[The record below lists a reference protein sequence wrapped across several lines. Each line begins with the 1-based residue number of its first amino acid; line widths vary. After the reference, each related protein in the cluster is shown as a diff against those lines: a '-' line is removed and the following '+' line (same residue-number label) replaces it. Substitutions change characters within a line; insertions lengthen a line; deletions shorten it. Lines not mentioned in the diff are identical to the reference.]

1 MPSGYNPA
9 STLTN
14 ALPQSTVTFYDKKF
28 IENLKLNT
36 LFIRCTERKPL
47 PMNSGNKLELFM
59 YQPFGANTAQIS
71 EGTVGSG
78 ITPSVLTNT
87 STIGQYAD
95 YISLSDLAVQTA
107 LDDALANLRDE
118 ISYRA
123 ALSLNTIHRNV
134 VDTGTS
140 IDSRVNGLNKAFNSP
155 LVKTDYVNALQS
167 LQGLAVQPFDKAS
180 SKFCVLVHP
189 FSIGDGLNDTSVN
202 GITDIA
208 KWGGGSTKDMLYE
221 LPGPET
227 VPVMDIAGCRVY
239 ACQMVTQ
246 TPNYLGHTGVTAFR
260 SYFFGENSTFGISL
274 GGKEGSKIGE
284 GEWRNISTN
293 LVKEP
298 ATSAADPAGVIGGWT
313 SYNFKYVASLGPDTT
328 LRYRW
333 IDAPS
338 NVS

>member
-14 ALPQSTVTFYDKKF
+14 ALPQSTITFYDRKF

-59 YQPFGANTAQIS
+59 YQPFAANTSQVS

-78 ITPSVLTNT
+78 ITPTVLTNT

-123 ALSLNTIHRNV
+123 ALSLNTVHRNV
-134 VDTGTS
+134 IDTGAT
-140 IDSRVNGLNKAFNSP
+140 IDSRVSALAKAFNSP
-155 LVKTDYVNALQS
+155 LVKTDYVNAVQS

-180 SKFCVLVHP
+180 QKFCVLVHP

-208 KWGGGSTKDMLYE
+208 KWGGGNTKDMLYE

-246 TPNYLGHTGVTAFR
+246 TANYLGHSGVTAFR
-260 SYFFGENSTFGISL
+260 SYFFGENSSFGISL

-284 GEWRNISTN
+284 GEWRNIQTN

-313 SYNFKYVASLGPDTT
+313 SYNLKYVPSLGPDTT
-328 LRYRW
+328 LRYRY